1 VKEKIKIGVIIKSL
15 EIFLWEYR
23 VLEKLFNSGFAEI
36 SLLMKVKENPEIF
49 IDNNYSLFYR
59 LHDKLDKH
67 VFKGEYDFN
76 KKINILTL
84 INEVPLVSFESS
96 ENNPGDNINKEIPLK
111 IKDLRIDLILN
122 LGGAAID
129 NLSLKSPRYGIW
141 SYNIGDNRIIRG
153 FPPCYWEIVKKAP
166 EIGCTVIMSRFDF
179 KNEAVIYRTS
189 ISAFTQS
196 IYINKNRIYGLASLV
211 IPRLIEGLFLSGDS
225 YLDKTLIKF
234 NNDVEIFSS
243 KVHKSPDSF
252 SALWNL
258 ILILTDYL
266 NRNLIYK
273 KEISWHLLFNIY
285 KNGQIFPVFL
295 DRLNKIVAPKGKFW
309 ADPFVVT
316 KNGDH
321 YIFVEEYLFKTRKA
335 HISVLKLD
343 KEGNLLSSERIIEK
357 PYHLSYPFIF
367 ELNGEYYMIPESRGD
382 RSIQLYICRNFPD
395 KWEFVRN
402 LKEEIAAT
410 DSTLFYYS
418 DKWWLFTSVDVLNN
432 PAVPFSELFLYFADD
447 LFSGHWISHPMNPI
461 VTDIKTS
468 RPAGNIFVFNNKIYR
483 PSQDCSGSYG
493 KAFNLNQ
500 IVKLSEEFYE
510 EIQISKVEPDWDRKI
525 IGTHT
530 INFNNNI
537 VVIDASPLRK
547 RF

>member
-1 VKEKIKIGVIIKSL
+1 
-15 EIFLWEYR
+15 
-23 VLEKLFNSGFAEI
+23 
-36 SLLMKVKENPEIF
+36 M
-49 IDNNYSLFYR
+49 
-59 LHDKLDKH
+59 
-67 VFKGEYDFN
+67 
-76 KKINILTL
+76 
-84 INEVPLVSFESS
+84 
-96 ENNPGDNINKEIPLK
+96 
-111 IKDLRIDLILN
+111 
-122 LGGAAID
+122 
-129 NLSLKSPRYGIW
+129 
-141 SYNIGDNRIIRG
+141 
-153 FPPCYWEIVKKAP
+153 
-166 EIGCTVIMSRFDF
+166 
-179 KNEAVIYRTS
+179 
-189 ISAFTQS
+189 
-196 IYINKNRIYGLASLV
+196 
-211 IPRLIEGLFLSGDS
+211 
-225 YLDKTLIKF
+225 
-234 NNDVEIFSS
+234 
-243 KVHKSPDSF
+243 
-252 SALWNL
+252 
-258 ILILTDYL
+258 
-266 NRNLIYK
+266 
-273 KEISWHLLFNIY
+273 
-285 KNGQIFPVFL
+285 
-295 DRLNKIVAPKGKFW
+295 
-309 ADPFVVT
+309 
-316 KNGDH
+316 
-321 YIFVEEYLFKTRKA
+321 FKTRKA